1 MRTKIRG
8 IGIFVVMVIGL
19 AVSLA
24 AQNAYYNAL
33 QLTKLTDSDM
43 RKLEDLVTYSTA
55 LTAEEKAEIR
65 DLIAFL
71 DKPLDYAQG
80 PDGESQL
87 MDAYRLV
94 QKILPQYEKYMK
106 PSKTMLGEGSRAPIM
121 PSAGAETVSARFSN
135 KAFQRN
141 LIDAVGTLIAER
153 FKEDLTTIYLTKFKD
168 KLEKSEFYNEIKILF
183 PATTQLL
190 DQVDIFT
197 YFSLGNQWKSAFQ
210 KDLDAMPDN
219 LMAFMDKIEADHP
232 DWIKPGLV
240 PYLELTIEVGVR
252 LLYGYH
258 PVEILNALDIA
269 FSGKKADPDYQLIY
283 QALHTANLFQEN
295 LQRVE
300 QSSAGQDTPKTAI
313 TWINFSEFENLLV
326 KPKGLE
332 YFLALIYLQDKDFF
346 SQSKVGE
353 LMVKSQDFL
362 EHYLNPCLDILNRI
376 KILEEKSTSTK
387 EDYLTYMELA
397 VALFQDTYTLIA
409 PEGKESPVIF
419 EIVESTLDI
428 FQSIYQKDYYGVIA
442 DALFILD
449 KIEADNTNEVTGGMR
464 AVRSFAAFIEGLAS
478 AQNTDQMKG
487 VISDIILPPGGF
499 MTNRTSKFSISITA
513 HPGVYAGAESLDPQ
527 GDSLAAGQPRWGSVV
542 GFTAPLGVEFCF
554 GSLGKSHKSS
564 LGLFAS
570 LVDLGAVVSYRL
582 TQKKD
587 EYDGLPDDISLKQV
601 FSPGL
606 SLNIGFKNSPLT
618 LGIGWQYTPE
628 LRKITVTADQGQPV
642 AEIKTNTHRLFLRL
656 SWAIP
661 LIHIYHHQQEP
672 NR

>member
-1 MRTKIRG
+1 M
-8 IGIFVVMVIGL
+8 
-19 AVSLA
+19 
-24 AQNAYYNAL
+24 
-33 QLTKLTDSDM
+33 
-43 RKLEDLVTYSTA
+43 
-55 LTAEEKAEIR
+55 
-65 DLIAFL
+65 
-71 DKPLDYAQG
+71 
-80 PDGESQL
+80 
-87 MDAYRLV
+87 
-94 QKILPQYEKYMK
+94 
-106 PSKTMLGEGSRAPIM
+106 
-121 PSAGAETVSARFSN
+121 
-135 KAFQRN
+135 
-141 LIDAVGTLIAER
+141 
-153 FKEDLTTIYLTKFKD
+153 
-168 KLEKSEFYNEIKILF
+168 
-183 PATTQLL
+183 
-190 DQVDIFT
+190 
-197 YFSLGNQWKSAFQ
+197 
-210 KDLDAMPDN
+210 
-219 LMAFMDKIEADHP
+219 
-232 DWIKPGLV
+232 
-240 PYLELTIEVGVR
+240 
-252 LLYGYH
+252 
-258 PVEILNALDIA
+258 
-269 FSGKKADPDYQLIY
+269 
-283 QALHTANLFQEN
+283 ANLFQEN

-300 QSSAGQDTPKTAI
+300 QTSAGQDTPKTAI

-478 AQNTDQMKG
+478 AQNADQMKG

-628 LRKITVTADQGQPV
+628 LRKITVPADQGQPV
-642 AEIKTNTHRLFLRL
+642 SEIKTNTHRLFLRL

-661 LIHIYHHQQEP
+661 LIHIYHQQEP
-672 NR
+672 K